1 MPAPEWTDPISN
13 SVLCGYFYIFFIVYA
28 VIASLSLVGGIVIF
42 ATSKM
47 PFGQLA
53 AVILNIVL
61 TLGIS
66 GTAALFLYLI
76 CDRALQHQAANEQ
89 LARR

>member
-13 SVLCGYFYIFFIVYA
+13 SVLCGYFYIFFIIYA
-28 VIASLSLVGGIVIF
+28 VIAAFSLVGGIVIF

-53 AVILNIVL
+53 AIILNIVL

-76 CDRALQHQAANEQ
+76 CDRALQPSANEQ
-89 LARR
+89 VVRR

>member
-13 SVLCGYFYIFFIVYA
+13 SVLCGYFYVFFVIYA
-28 VIASLSLVGGIVIF
+28 VIAAISLISGVLVF

-47 PFGQLA
+47 PVGQLV

-61 TLGIS
+61 SLGIS

-76 CDRALQHQAANEQ
+76 CDRALPQSSANEQ
-89 LARR
+89 VARY